1 MQRGL
6 PAHDEKAL
14 ALGGEQE
21 HVASEDKADDPM
33 NNTITLKPIGF
44 VRGGRAEPID
54 DDWDSVQATIE
65 LDAAQFKADAT
76 ASLDAFSHIEVV
88 FHFNQVPDG
97 EINTGARHPRG
108 RKDWPLVGI
117 FAQRG
122 KGRPNRI
129 GVTVCKL
136 VAVDGLSLTVRGL
149 DAIAGTP
156 VLDIKPVMTGF
167 LPRGEVREPEWAREL
182 MAGYW

>member
-1 MQRGL
+1 MARGGSR
-6 PAHDEKAL
+6 AHDAAKNHRDFLMSDA
-14 ALGGEQE
+14 
-21 HVASEDKADDPM
+21 
-33 NNTITLKPIGF
+33 ITLKPIGF

-54 DDWDSVQATIE
+54 DAWDSVEAAIE
-65 LDAAQFKADAT
+65 LDAAQFSADAT
-76 ASLDAFSHIEVV
+76 ASLGDFSHVEVV
-88 FHFNQVPDG
+88 FHFNQVPDA
-97 EINTGARHPRG
+97 EINSGARHPRG
-108 RKDWPLVGI
+108 REDWPLVGI

-129 GVTVCKL
+129 GVTVCTL
-136 VAVDGLSLTVRGL
+136 LSVDGLTLRVRGL

-167 LPRGEVREPEWAREL
+167 LPRGAIREPDWARAL